1 MLEAMVEHHR
11 GLDPPKLT
19 SMDLYF
25 NRPMALLRMKFQEM
39 FEKYVVQRKPKTLQN
54 VNGQWM
60 CGRPLRLCFHLAML
74 SDVYGRQIYLVA
86 RDPSKRAICRLE
98 QGRLGE
104 GEKWYLR
111 IILLNRPIRSFEDAK
126 LVNGV
131 RYPTFQEAALRSN
144 FIKDGDECLCAFREA
159 QLINIPRQMRALFTI
174 LTLQGYPTS
183 VIYNDPVLQRSMYDF
198 DPSKNDSQLQQSML
212 EDIQRRLVTEGKSM
226 AVYGLPMPIQRMTE
240 LEIHKLK
247 YSRQQG
253 RLNYQRLEQDKPFNV
268 EQQDIFN
275 IVTEASGAQRKFD
288 DGLFYFMKADAG
300 CGKTTVAMKLAA
312 YFRSM
317 GKIVLICASTAL
329 AAQNYPNE
337 GVTAHYLFHLPVI
350 DENEKE
356 VDDMPMQCLLHALPE
371 RLELVCAA
379 DVIIWDEF
387 PSNERRC
394 FEAVYEHQQIQRFRG
409 KVVIGLGDLKQI
421 LPVGQD
427 RQDII
432 NMVITSSP
440 YWDQFH
446 ILELTINMRLQNPML
461 SPGELECQT
470 RYANLIKA
478 VGHNKVD
485 STLGMDVLLDEDDY
499 KELIFSS
506 VKSFNEDN
514 QIASSSIE
522 AIKWLYPNG
531 AYDTNVAV
539 KTTILAPTNKAGKY
553 QHVICICASLTV
565 SISMWAVDEWNE
577 MIGELNEE
585 EEREMTS
592 NNWMSEVD
600 DVNGVLE
607 GLLTDEVAQ
616 AFDKVG
622 IPPHQ
627 LKLKVITM

>member
-1 MLEAMVEHHR
+1 
-11 GLDPPKLT
+11 
-19 SMDLYF
+19 
-25 NRPMALLRMKFQEM
+25 
-39 FEKYVVQRKPKTLQN
+39 
-54 VNGQWM
+54 
-60 CGRPLRLCFHLAML
+60 ML
-74 SDVYGRQIYLVA
+74 SDMYGRQIYLVA
-86 RDPSKRAICRLE
+86 RDLTKRAICRLE

-111 IILLNRPIRSFEDAK
+111 IILLNRPIRSFQDAK

-159 QLINIPRQMRALFTI
+159 ILINIPRQMRALFTI

-183 VIYNDPVLQRSMYDF
+183 LIFNDPVLQRSMHDF
-198 DPSKNDSQLQQSML
+198 DPSKNEAQLQQLML

-226 AVYGLPMPIQRMTE
+226 AIYGLPMPIYRMTE

-247 YSRQQG
+247 YSPQQG
-253 RLNYQRLEQDKPFNV
+253 RLNFQRLEQEKPFNV

-275 IVTEASGAQRKFD
+275 IITQSSRTQRKFD

-312 YFRSM
+312 YFRSL

-356 VDDMPMQCLLHALPE
+356 VDDIPMQCLLHALPE
-371 RLELVCAA
+371 RLELVCTA

-427 RQDII
+427 RQEIVD
-432 NMVITSSP
+432 MVITSSP
-440 YWDQFH
+440 YWIQFN
-446 ILELTINMRLQNPML
+446 ILELTINMRLQNPLL
-461 SPGELECQT
+461 SPEDLECQT
-470 RYANLIKA
+470 RYAALIKA

-485 STLGMDVLLDEDDY
+485 SSLGMDVLLDEDDY

-506 VKSFNEDN
+506 VKSFNEND
-514 QIASSSIE
+514 QIASSSME

-531 AYDTNVAV
+531 IYDAQVAV
-539 KTTILAPTNKAGKY
+539 KTTILAPTNKAGKS
-553 QHVICICASLTV
+553 QNVICICAYKSQPL
-565 SISMWAVDEWNE
+565 SMYAVDEWNA
-577 MIGELNEE
+577 MIGELNED
-585 EEREMTS
+585 EERVMIS

-627 LKLKVITM
+627 LVLKVIPTIYILFRCG